1 MDSVI
6 GDQSKKKK
14 FPSKNWTAKEIE
26 DELKK
31 FDEKIEDAKTNAGDV
46 EVRDNILDKAIFLK

>member
-6 GDQSKKKK
+6 GESKKKK
-14 FPSKNWTAKEIE
+14 FPSKNWTQKEIDE
-26 DELKK
+26 ELKK

-46 EVRDNILDKAIFLK
+46 EVRDNILDKALFLK